1 MTSGFVSLL
10 RFFRGRL
17 PVSARLRGINY
28 GVPGSGRRGG
38 SPASLLMQMGGR
50 FLTRVL
56 TAQNLL
62 LTPRKIAFEG
72 GPGRRGNRYQALSG
86 EGASEDE
93 YETYPYDEN
102 ESSALL
108 HGPRRRLREGGGRLR
123 LGLRPS
129 IAS

>member
-1 MTSGFVSLL
+1 
-10 RFFRGRL
+10 
-17 PVSARLRGINY
+17 
-28 GVPGSGRRGG
+28 
-38 SPASLLMQMGGR
+38 MQMGGR

-108 HGPRRRLREGGGRLR
+108 HGPRRRLREGGGACGWGCALAP
-123 LGLRPS
+123 LYSLLTPVGE
-129 IAS
+129 